1 MAGGGSD
8 LAVVRCPLYPQPHS
22 VCQPGHTRAAPQC
35 CLSGWEMQLP
45 PGSRNGLLTPAPP
58 CTMLDWKGKAYLAGT
73 QGRPQMWS
81 GGCWRHH
88 RNEQSGLLS
97 QRNLYLSTLR
107 LRTRKKVLAA
117 PGICSNSRQL
127 NITLFWLY
135 CLLKTKEKLICRLC
149 GDYLPWSFPGSELTS
164 QNKLHSKAHFIFLT
178 PVCKDFISQNVTV

>member
-1 MAGGGSD
+1 MKTPCPPREAGEGNNLFWGI
-8 LAVVRCPLYPQPHS
+8 LGLPVHGRGWVRPCCGEVPPVP
-22 VCQPGHTRAAPQC
+22 PAPQC
-35 CLSGWEMQLP
+35 LSARAHEGSPPVLPQWLRDAAPTWEQEWAAHT
-45 PGSRNGLLTPAPP
+45 SS
-58 CTMLDWKGKAYLAGT
+58 TMLDWKGKAYLAGT

-135 CLLKTKEKLICRLC
+135 CLLKTKEKLICR
-149 GDYLPWSFPGSELTS
+149 
-164 QNKLHSKAHFIFLT
+164 
-178 PVCKDFISQNVTV
+178 